1 MKSQEALNAFVSGP
15 IKKSKFV
22 KEKEAAEA
30 KKREEEELASK
41 AYEDF
46 VAAFDGNDRGS
57 GRGRG
62 ASSTNSH
69 RKATQ
74 GPAFVKPGGA
84 PRTVVKLDSPIEQ
97 SPPPAQAPVAPHT
110 SASSFNAIPS
120 NPTIPTT
127 SKKLKA
133 GESFLE
139 ELKRCACVLS
149 FYLGNFNVTNT

>member
-46 VAAFDGNDRGS
+46 VAAFDGNDRGG

-62 ASSTNSH
+62 VGSSNSH
-69 RKATQ
+69 GRSTQ

-84 PRTVVKLDSPIEQ
+84 PRTVVKLDSPVEEE
-97 SPPPAQAPVAPHT
+97 SPSPLRASLAPHA
-110 SASSFNAIPS
+110 SASASASTPAYSNNLPS
-120 NPTIPTT
+120 NPTVPTT

-139 ELKRCACVLS
+139 ELKRCV
-149 FYLGNFNVTNT
+149 